1 MTDRDDRDDE
11 EMMMAYLEVTMGDP
25 GELDEDEPTIRPLC
39 RECLDDLPDGA
50 DGLCAFCRVVK
61 PGGGA

>member
-1 MTDRDDRDDE
+1 MTDRDDE
-11 EMMMAYLEVTMGDP
+11 ESLMAFLEVTAAPDP
-25 GELDEDEPTIRPLC
+25 GDLGEDEPTIRPLC